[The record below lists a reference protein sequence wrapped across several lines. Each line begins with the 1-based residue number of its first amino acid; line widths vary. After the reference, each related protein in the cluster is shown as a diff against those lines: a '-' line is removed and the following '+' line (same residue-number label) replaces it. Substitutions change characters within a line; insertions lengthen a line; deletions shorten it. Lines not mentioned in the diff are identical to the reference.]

1 MIMTL
6 VIKFNKSHKLNNMME
21 LKFLKRLIVQHEIF
35 KKKNLRHEYDVSTLT
50 FEQSLPNTYHFRS
63 YRNTRC
69 LATNQN
75 E

>member
-35 KKKNLRHEYDVSTLT
+35 KKKQILDMSMTLV
-50 FEQSLPNTYHFRS
+50 H
-63 YRNTRC
+63 
-69 LATNQN
+69 
-75 E
+75 